1 VNTTSNRYRKVS
13 LETIIEGLQERSL
26 TARDASIVRV
36 RGINRSDSTGTRVM
50 LKTASTSRF
59 EIVQARGQSTREFT
73 RIPLFLNGGIQ
84 SLNADNKAD
93 LVMPQLLLWNSHNGE
108 CSFQAKLG
116 FFRLVCS
123 NGMAVGSVV
132 ESVKLRH
139 IQGPKFETE
148 FAEFFDRIAIM
159 AGEGLQRV
167 QQLTSR
173 SVSDSELESVVD
185 ALSNSARVR
194 EDIRTQFLNPYRA
207 ADAGRNVWSLWNVA
221 NEVMAARARSVV
233 AFERRNEQLLPTI
246 LNVLDSDSKRA
257 A

>member
-1 VNTTSNRYRKVS
+1 MQTISNRYRKVS

-26 TARDASIVRV
+26 TSPNASIVRV
-36 RGINRSDSTGTRVM
+36 SAGLRNTTGTRVM
-50 LKTASTSRF
+50 LKTTDTARL
-59 EIVQARGQSTREFT
+59 EIVQARGQSTREFA
-73 RIPLFLNGGIQ
+73 RVPLFYDGDVHQ
-84 SLNADNKAD
+84 SFGTDYSTANAD
-93 LVMPQLLLWNSHNGE
+93 LVLPQLLLWNSHNGE

-148 FAEFFDRIAIM
+148 FTEFFDRIAIM
-159 AGEGLQRV
+159 AGEGMQRV
-167 QQLTSR
+167 QRLTSR

-185 ALSNSARVR
+185 VLSSSARVR
-194 EDIRTQFLNPYRA
+194 EAIRAQFLNPTRS

-233 AFERRNEQLLPTI
+233 AFERRNEQLLPAI
-246 LNVLDSDSKRA
+246 LDVLDA
-257 A
+257 AA